1 MLYRTTGINLL
12 NSMVLEYVSLAFKV
26 IIFISIINVWF
37 FRFSKPTP
45 YRGGGALSMKE
56 EFEVYGFS
64 PGTMYLVGA
73 IKVVLASA
81 LLASIWYVDLST
93 PAAGGMGIFMLGA
106 IFMHFRAND
115 PNIRSFPALLFFLL
129 SVGVIVID
137 IFQLE
142 GI

>member
-1 MLYRTTGINLL
+1 MTLQYLSI
-12 NSMVLEYVSLAFKV
+12 ACKV

-37 FRFSKPTP
+37 FRFNKPTR
-45 YRGGGALSMKE
+45 YRRGGAKSMKE

-64 PGTMYLVGA
+64 PLVMYIIGTL
-73 IKVVLASA
+73 KV
-81 LLASIWYVDLST
+81 LLATALVVSYWYPDLST
-93 PAAGGMGIFMLGA
+93 PAAAGMGILMLGA

-129 SVGVIVID
+129 SIGIIVID
-137 IFQLE
+137 IIQQE

>member
-1 MLYRTTGINLL
+1 MI
-12 NSMVLEYVSLAFKV
+12 LEYLSIAFKA
-26 IIFISIINVWF
+26 IIFISIVNVWF
-37 FRFSKPTP
+37 FRFNKATP
-45 YRGGGALSMKE
+45 YRGGGAKSMKE

-64 PGTMYLVGA
+64 PALMYFVGA
-73 IKVVLASA
+73 IKILIAS
-81 LLASIWYVDLST
+81 LLLLSIWNADLST

-129 SVGVIVID
+129 SLGIIIID
-137 IFQLE
+137 IVQQE

>member
-1 MLYRTTGINLL
+1 MILAYLSI
-12 NSMVLEYVSLAFKV
+12 AFKV

-37 FRFSKPTP
+37 FRFNKATP
-45 YRGGGALSMKE
+45 YRGGGAKSMKE

-64 PGTMYLVGA
+64 PGLMYLIGA
-73 IKVVLASA
+73 IKI
-81 LLASIWYVDLST
+81 LLASVLLVSIWHNGLST

-129 SVGVIVID
+129 SIGIIVLD
-137 IFQLE
+137 IFQQE
-142 GI
+142 GF

>member
-1 MLYRTTGINLL
+1 MTLQYLSI
-12 NSMVLEYVSLAFKV
+12 ACKV

-37 FRFSKPTP
+37 FRFNKPTR
-45 YRGGGALSMKE
+45 YRGGGAKSMKE

-64 PGTMYLVGA
+64 PLVMYIIGTL
-73 IKVVLASA
+73 KV
-81 LLASIWYVDLST
+81 LLATALVVSYWYPDLST
-93 PAAGGMGIFMLGA
+93 PAAAGMGILMLGA

-129 SVGVIVID
+129 SIGIIVID
-137 IFQLE
+137 IIQQE

>member
-1 MLYRTTGINLL
+1 MII
-12 NSMVLEYVSLAFKV
+12 EYLSITFKV

-37 FRFSKPTP
+37 FRFNKPTP
-45 YRGGGALSMKE
+45 YRGGGAKSMKE

-64 PGTMYLVGA
+64 PAVMYLVGT
-73 IKVVLASA
+73 IKV
-81 LLASIWYVDLST
+81 LLAVVLIISIWHVDYST
-93 PAAGGMGIFMLGA
+93 PSAGLMGILMLGA

-129 SVGVIVID
+129 SIGIIVID
-137 IFQLE
+137 IIQQE